1 MADMTNIKDRIRE
14 TIYPNGQGAISAA
27 EHQAMLLE
35 MVDEINNKKQDYI
48 PGGQPFSAEGRYP
61 ALSVG
66 FADNLTG
73 HGESIPAEFTFR
85 ATGGRSIADGVARIK
100 RIKGNSVVW
109 NQGYPY
115 PKFTKKSNW
124 EVKGIATASTSDKG
138 VTVTLTGNPDVSYA
152 GYLAVSFKYVKGHK
166 FLVSMDATCAHGG
179 HFVIDTSSRM
189 QEGNVVVNV
198 SPNQLT
204 RISVI
209 LTSAITDSESILNL
223 YPSLVSGGYVA
234 GDTFTI
240 NNFVYHDLTLMFGVG
255 NEPTTIEEY
264 NARKPNVADEY
275 AYNEGEVIHMNTE
288 SIKSVG
294 DNAWDEQWE
303 LGYINPGNGNESDS
317 SFYIRSKNYCRII
330 GGEEYYLKHT
340 TVGDASD
347 SKMLIVLYDE
357 NYSYLDFWGIPE
369 SGRSIQI
376 DSRARYFKVAFKS
389 DYGTTYKND
398 VMISLMHSGWKA
410 DTDAGYQPYWQ
421 DIRDTSIIGK
431 YFTDGMKSAGTA
443 HDEIRYNKATQ
454 RWEWVSRIAAIDMG
468 SLDWFEYLN
477 DYGIMCYSA
486 LKWDG
491 IQDTTSNQYAHLLTK
506 LYATQKWD
514 DLYVGA
520 AEGIAFAEVL
530 RVVDSSVSSL
540 AEFKAKVQGVTLY
553 YELTEPTIREISE
566 PFNPDYRVADFGT
579 EEAISSRPSA
589 PFAADI
595 IYQFNAVDMIRE
607 LWNLVQTLQAKL

>member
-1 MADMTNIKDRIRE
+1 MGNYTEIQDRIRE
-14 TIYPNGQGAISAA
+14 VIRPNGVGAITAA
-27 EHQAMLLE
+27 EHQALLLQI
-35 MVDEINNKKQDYI
+35 VDKL
-48 PGGQPFSAEGRYP
+48 GGDIERLDTGTVQKDGRYP
-61 ALSVG
+61 ALSAG

-138 VTVTLTGNPDVSYA
+138 VTITLTGNPDVSYA

-264 NARKPNVADEY
+264 NARKPIVADEY

-288 SIKSVG
+288 NIKSVG

-303 LGYINPGNGNESDS
+303 NGYIESTTGEEIAYDQW
-317 SFYIRSKNYCRII
+317 FRCKNYIKILPNTQYYAKKPSGVFMLPIYYDEEKRFIKSEDVFYT
-330 GGEEYYLKHT
+330 GGEGGNFT
-340 TVGDASD
+340 TPNASY
-347 SKMLIVLYDE
+347 MRFYC
-357 NYSYLDFWGIPE
+357 NIPKYNHD
-369 SGRSIQI
+369 I
-376 DSRARYFKVAFKS
+376 
-389 DYGTTYKND
+389 
-398 VMISLMHSGWKA
+398 MITLVHSGWKQ

-431 YFTDGMKSAGTA
+431 YFPDGMKSAGDA
-443 HDEIRYNKATQ
+443 HDEIRFNKATQ

-540 AEFKAKVQGVTLY
+540 AEFKAKVQGVNLY

-589 PFAADI
+589 PFRADI

-607 LWNLVQTLQAKL
+607 LWGMVQTLQAKL